1 MPMTLNQRNY
11 NLCHK
16 IKFSNPYIFATH
28 LSRALLFQTM
38 KSVRSN
44 NLILMYERFTQPHSP
59 DLGRTNLILW
69 QTQFSFP

>member
-44 NLILMYERFTQPHSP
+44 NLILMYDRFTQPHCP